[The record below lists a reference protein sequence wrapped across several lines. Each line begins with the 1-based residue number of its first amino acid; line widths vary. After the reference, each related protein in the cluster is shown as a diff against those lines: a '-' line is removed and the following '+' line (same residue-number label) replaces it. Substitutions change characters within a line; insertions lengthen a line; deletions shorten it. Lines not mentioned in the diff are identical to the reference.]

1 MISRSEKVAY
11 SLGDVASNLVFQVV
25 LLYLAFFYT
34 DQMGLE
40 PADVGMLFLVVRVI
54 DAVTDPLL
62 GYVADRTRSRWGA
75 YRPYIWGGAIPLG
88 ICFALV
94 FIVPD
99 YDYAG
104 RLVYAYITYSLMM
117 MAYTAVNIPY
127 SALAAVISPDPRDQV
142 SIQSYRFIGAMLGG
156 IIVTAVMGPLVD
168 YFAFIDFAG
177 GYFIPVTLMAIVG
190 VVLFWLCFRG
200 TRERVVVRI
209 EPGHTLTEDIQALWR
224 NHHWRLI
231 ALMALLLLTGNVIK
245 TTLVIYYLR
254 YFLAMGDHVSVVLAA
269 GMLMNLLGCFA
280 VNLLPKHY
288 DKAKVLGTIMTATA
302 VVSSLAILAPS
313 TNAYAGIGG
322 YLLWCFVFQSHAPIF
337 WAMITETARYG
348 EAKTGI
354 RQAGVV
360 VSTVIFMIKVGVAI
374 GGALAVWVLMLADYE
389 AGSVLTDESKAT
401 VALGFSV
408 FPAVFFIIVA
418 ALAIWYKKLAQP
430 DYSEDLQGD

>member
-1 MISRSEKVAY
+1 MISRQEKVAY

-34 DQMGLE
+34 DKMGLE

-62 GYVADRTRSRWGA
+62 GYVADRTKSRWGA

-104 RLVYAYITYSLMM
+104 RLVYAYITYTLMM

-127 SALAAVISPDPRDQV
+127 SALAAVISSDPKDQV

-168 YFAFIDFAG
+168 YFDFIDIAG
-177 GYFIPVTLMAIVG
+177 GYFIPVSLMAAVG
-190 VVLFWLCFRG
+190 VVLFWFCFRG
-200 TRERVVVRI
+200 TRERVVVRN
-209 EPGHTLTEDIQALWR
+209 EPGHTLFEDIQALWC

-231 ALMALLLLTGNVIK
+231 TIMALLLLTGNVIK

-254 YFLAMGDHVSVVLAA
+254 YFLAMGDHVSSVLAA
-269 GMLMNLLGCFA
+269 GMLLNLLGCFA

-288 DKAKVLGTIMTATA
+288 NKANVLAAIMVVTT
-302 VVSSLAILAPS
+302 VVSSVAVLAPS
-313 TNAYAGIGG
+313 NSAYAGISA
-322 YLLWCFVFQSHAPIF
+322 YLVWCFVFQSHAPIF
-337 WAMITETARYG
+337 WAMITETARFG

-389 AGSVLTDESKAT
+389 AGAKLTETSKAT
-401 VALGFSV
+401 IAMGFSV
-408 FPAVFFIIVA
+408 FPAVFFMLVA
-418 ALAIWYKKLAQP
+418 VLAMWYKKLAQP
-430 DYSEDLQGD
+430 DSAGDLQGV